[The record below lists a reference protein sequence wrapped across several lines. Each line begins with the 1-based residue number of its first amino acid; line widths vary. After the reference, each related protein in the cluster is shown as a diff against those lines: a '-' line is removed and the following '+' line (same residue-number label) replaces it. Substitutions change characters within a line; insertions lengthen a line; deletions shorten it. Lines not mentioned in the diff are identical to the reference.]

1 MKPVKAYLFT
11 RVGCHLCDEARN
23 AIKNLPSKYQL
34 AVTEIDV
41 DDSQEYQSKYGDK
54 VPVLVIDGGPSI
66 ESFITEKALRQ
77 TLDRLSKNVAF

>member
-1 MKPVKAYLFT
+1 MMPIKAYFFT
-11 RVGCHLCDEARN
+11 RVGCHLCDEARE

-34 AVTEIDV
+34 TVTEIDV
-41 DDSQEYQSKYGDK
+41 DDRKEDQDKYGEK
-54 VPVLVIDGGPSI
+54 VPVLVIEGGTAI